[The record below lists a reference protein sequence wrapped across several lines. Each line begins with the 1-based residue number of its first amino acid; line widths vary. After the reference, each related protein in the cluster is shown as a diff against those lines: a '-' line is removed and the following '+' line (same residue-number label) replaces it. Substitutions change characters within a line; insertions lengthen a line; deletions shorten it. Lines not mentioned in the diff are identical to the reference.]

1 MTMVMEWIYIVLLMV
16 AMITVIILYLFGL
29 FYILGSRKEKIWS
42 ILYVLMG
49 LLVFTLLIVC
59 I

>member
-1 MTMVMEWIYIVLLMV
+1 MLKELVFTVLIMVG
-16 AMITVIILYLFGL
+16 MITISILYISGL
-29 FYILGSRKEKIWS
+29 FYILISRKEKIWS